1 MIFAIAGNGRLR
13 ILLRAASAV
22 LAGGRFSCI
31 IRLRH
36 IFLPAVFRRILAVPG
51 HHSGGNRSWKQGFQ
65 FLRGQEFPISD

>member
-36 IFLPAVFRRILAVPG
+36 IFLPAGFCRIPGVRRY
-51 HHSGGNRSWKQGFQ
+51 HNGGNRSWKQGFQ